1 MASLTGTQIANT
13 YKQLLQVGSGNVGLG
28 GTLQT
33 VQDGSA
39 NNSPLQLSTNAVNIN
54 GTFQLS
60 GVTLT
65 ASASTLNA
73 VADLTGATGLVAVSA
88 GNVYGR
94 TLVAG
99 TGITIG
105 NANGTEGNPTI
116 AMVTAT
122 TSGSYKGPNDIEVN
136 AVGQIVSIS
145 PAVSVSV
152 ATIKSAAF
160 EGGTFVGSTGGFSS
174 NVSIGD
180 DLVVRGDATLQR
192 ITVSA
197 VALTRLSATSGEF
210 SGTVSAGFFAG
221 DGRFLTNVPLPSSS
235 GTMQK
240 LTSGT
245 GINLTIDGVV
255 STTIATSG
263 TVNLNANQSF
273 GIVSATNIDADELLM
288 AGVSAANVTEVA
300 AVSVLTSVNLA
311 AITSINSVIGDGTGF
326 VTDAELAA
334 VSVALATSIGNSNTR
349 ITSVSDYAVALSAT
363 MATSIGNSNTNI
375 TTNANAITSIN
386 SVIGDGTGFATD
398 AELAAVSATLAT
410 SIGNSNTTI
419 AAVSVLTSVNLA
431 AITSITAINTQDVTL
446 TGTPDY
452 ITISNQVITRN
463 QIDLTADVTGN
474 LPVGNLNSG
483 TGASDSSFWRG
494 DGVWASPSG
503 SGDVVGPAS
512 STDNAIVRF
521 DSTTGKLLQNS
532 TVTISDAGAIAAAS
546 LTLTT
551 DLAIADGGT
560 GASSAGAALTALG
573 AAASGANADI
583 TSLTGLTTDLT
594 VAQGGTG
601 AGTFTANGILFGN
614 GTSAIGATA
623 VGTSG
628 HVLTSNGAGVAP
640 TFQAAAAGGATDING
655 LSDALTNSSG
665 ATIGLGTG
673 ALAADDGSANNN
685 TALGY
690 QALNDAT
697 TAAFNV
703 AVGYQAM
710 DSMTTSYGY
719 STAVGYQALGGA
731 TTGFG
736 HVAIGYQALNAITG
750 GENHTAVGREAGK
763 NASGQGSVFIGL
775 SAGDSATGSNSVY
788 IGRFAARN
796 APGTTTAVGSSA
808 LQVATGAG
816 NTAIGEEALNDTTT
830 GYNNTALGYQAGDII
845 TTGYKNTTLG
855 NLSAGGL
862 TTGHSNTI
870 LGAVSG
876 AKIATGT
883 HNVAV
888 GVDAL
893 EGALNM
899 SGSYNIGI
907 GLNSL
912 NSVSSGGQNVALG
925 YDACKAVTTGSHN
938 IALGNQ
944 SLYNVTTGSENVA
957 IGNNAM
963 YIGGTAATNCVAVGH
978 GALVRVTGNTNTAVG
993 TDAGNTTTSG
1003 TNNTFLGFDAEGS
1016 SATVSNEITLGNASV
1031 TSFRIPGVD
1040 FYISSGNVGIGT
1052 SSPSY
1057 LTHLYSTSAEP
1068 KLVIEDA
1075 SSGAGRGGI
1084 VTGTWGGNGIRLDSL
1099 NAAGWVYVGG
1109 SNTSYIPFT
1118 IGTEKARFH
1127 SNGNFGIGTTSP
1139 DFLLDVAG
1147 RIGIL
1152 EGTLGIAFHDGAGS
1166 VSAGVR
1172 ADSGDNLI
1180 FATGSSDT
1188 ERMRIDSSGNVGI
1201 GTASPST
1208 LLHLAS
1214 TGNAI
1219 LTLEADTDNVSESD
1233 NARIELSQDGG
1244 ATTGHMGYGSGTNGI
1259 DIWNDYSDYV
1269 RIGTNNV
1276 ERLRITNVGSLLVG
1290 QTSSASPGFNN
1301 TTAGGAWS
1309 SDGTSLHLSRSS
1321 NGCAW
1326 FNRSTTTG
1334 SVQSF
1339 RYDGTG
1345 VGTISVTGSSTAY
1358 NTSSDYRLKENIVA
1372 LSGAIDRVKL
1382 LNPSR
1387 FNFIADPDTTVD
1399 GFVAHEVSDVVP
1411 EAICGEKDAVDA
1423 EGNPEYQGI
1432 DQSKLVPVLT
1442 AALQEALTKIE
1453 ALEARIVALE
1463 TA

>member
-1 MASLTGTQIANT
+1 M
-13 YKQLLQVGSGNVGLG
+13 
-28 GTLQT
+28 
-33 VQDGSA
+33 
-39 NNSPLQLSTNAVNIN
+39 
-54 GTFQLS
+54 
-60 GVTLT
+60 
-65 ASASTLNA
+65 
-73 VADLTGATGLVAVSA
+73 
-88 GNVYGR
+88 
-94 TLVAG
+94 
-99 TGITIG
+99 
-105 NANGTEGNPTI
+105 
-116 AMVTAT
+116 
-122 TSGSYKGPNDIEVN
+122 
-136 AVGQIVSIS
+136 
-145 PAVSVSV
+145 
-152 ATIKSAAF
+152 
-160 EGGTFVGSTGGFSS
+160 
-174 NVSIGD
+174 
-180 DLVVRGDATLQR
+180 
-192 ITVSA
+192 
-197 VALTRLSATSGEF
+197 
-210 SGTVSAGFFAG
+210 
-221 DGRFLTNVPLPSSS
+221 
-235 GTMQK
+235 
-240 LTSGT
+240 
-245 GINLTIDGVV
+245 
-255 STTIATSG
+255 
-263 TVNLNANQSF
+263 
-273 GIVSATNIDADELLM
+273 
-288 AGVSAANVTEVA
+288 
-300 AVSVLTSVNLA
+300 
-311 AITSINSVIGDGTGF
+311 
-326 VTDAELAA
+326 
-334 VSVALATSIGNSNTR
+334 
-349 ITSVSDYAVALSAT
+349 
-363 MATSIGNSNTNI
+363 
-375 TTNANAITSIN
+375 
-386 SVIGDGTGFATD
+386 
-398 AELAAVSATLAT
+398 
-410 SIGNSNTTI
+410 
-419 AAVSVLTSVNLA
+419 
-431 AITSITAINTQDVTL
+431 
-446 TGTPDY
+446 
-452 ITISNQVITRN
+452 
-463 QIDLTADVTGN
+463 
-474 LPVGNLNSG
+474 
-483 TGASDSSFWRG
+483 
-494 DGVWASPSG
+494 
-503 SGDVVGPAS
+503 
-512 STDNAIVRF
+512 
-521 DSTTGKLLQNS
+521 
-532 TVTISDAGAIAAAS
+532 
-546 LTLTT
+546 
-551 DLAIADGGT
+551 
-560 GASSAGAALTALG
+560 G

-640 TFQAAAAGGATDING
+640 TFQAAAAGGATDIDG